1 MSEPTAKRQ
10 KTAGTLSENASY
22 NCVDEIKIDISPMV
36 LGSGSNSQGILST
49 FCHPLTVSEF
59 LSKNWKKRAFVT
71 HGNVSRFSM
80 MISEHLSDLDLME
93 LLQQTPSEEIHAWLK
108 DLGKTEALESIT
120 VDNPHTAHIL
130 HRSGASLYFRA
141 PQELSDALVT
151 PFQRELGLNF
161 AGVFPDGDNKGEIET
176 FISKKGHVTDWHFDF
191 MENFTF
197 QLSGIK
203 RWKLKPGPPS
213 PIRGCTPH
221 YKEEVGVI
229 EMQAKIHKLR
239 SINQSCPFQQQVKD
253 PETFD
258 EIVLYPGDCFY
269 FPAGMW
275 HRVECV
281 EDSISINV
289 SLKTLCW
296 ADIVSS
302 AVRQVLWQDD
312 SFRQGICTTTPQK
325 AQDHLR
331 NLLHKLPDIVKNKLT
346 SDSILPKQ
354 MLTPYAANIA
364 QEYLVKPKEN
374 HCNADMKDN
383 VVINDGEAEVE
394 EEVVIEVSG
403 RSLGGPSFGGVRQF
417 ELFGTHSAAENE
429 ILSSMRKEV
438 DQSSKNIHFR
448 KNPLAVLISSNEVPG
463 LGETS
468 DTSDIVSSRTNN
480 QCNDKKVVFALHV
493 NFGNDDAQSLHQTI
507 ISDESNM
514 GVATTILMRLQN
526 ILTKEPDFDFDI
538 PTFAT
543 LFMESDDCVTPEFC
557 KLLILELVY
566 IGYLIRK

>member
-364 QEYLVKPKEN
+364 QEYLV
-374 HCNADMKDN
+374 
-383 VVINDGEAEVE
+383 
-394 EEVVIEVSG
+394 
-403 RSLGGPSFGGVRQF
+403 
-417 ELFGTHSAAENE
+417 
-429 ILSSMRKEV
+429 
-438 DQSSKNIHFR
+438 
-448 KNPLAVLISSNEVPG
+448 PG